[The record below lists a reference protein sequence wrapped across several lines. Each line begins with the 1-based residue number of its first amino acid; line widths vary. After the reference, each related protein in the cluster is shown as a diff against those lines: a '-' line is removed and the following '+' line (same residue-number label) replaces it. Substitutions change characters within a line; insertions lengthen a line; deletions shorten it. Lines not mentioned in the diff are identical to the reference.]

1 MINSYEFRFINVCTY
16 VLLMGKA
23 LKNSSLL
30 LESMDTDIY
39 ENNSF
44 MPFYYKI
51 IENFYEFK
59 VENIQNS

>member
-1 MINSYEFRFINVCTY
+1 
-16 VLLMGKA
+16 MGKA
-23 LKNSSLL
+23 LKNSPLL

>member
-1 MINSYEFRFINVCTY
+1 
-16 VLLMGKA
+16 MGKA

-59 VENIQNS
+59 VENIQNSEMSFVCLFVCS